1 MATLTPEQ
9 FKQKYG
15 EQTLQQFGQPLKQP
29 GYFQRVGQS
38 LKETF
43 TGLKTGLETQ
53 AETIAREGLEEDP
66 SRLKQAT
73 ALGRG
78 ALRTT
83 GAVARTA
90 LTPLTEAPGIKQG
103 LEFVGEKLAGTAPI
117 QKYTEWTQRHPE
129 AAKDIEDVLDIA
141 ALFGGKAIKEPI
153 GIGVKAGA
161 KATKETIETGI
172 KTGVQTGKQLVGKG
186 KEALKPPTPIPQ
198 KAMGQILQGQA
209 KDIKTGF
216 RALKEVDT
224 AGVKTYSE
232 LSSKVN
238 TSITN
243 LSAKVDEVLDKT
255 TPVSLNELKLT
266 GKTAVGQKIS
276 IDYVSRAIEHLKELY
291 KSTGDD
297 IAYQNMV
304 DTLNRTK
311 IIGLTR
317 LEVNNLSRQYG
328 IEFGE
333 KAFSKMGEPLT
344 SVNAVKFETTRKMLK
359 EVARKGIKG
368 KQAEAIDKS
377 ISSLYRVKDLV
388 KKNVEAVNKLQQKIQ
403 ERGLLEKVGYYT
415 AKYTDILTGGTLRGV
430 MGGLLP
436 RGVGY
441 KVMNALDLEQ
451 VLQRN
456 LDIITKALK
465 SGDKEI
471 IDLLKTKSRLLP

>member
-1 MATLTPEQ
+1 MATFTPEQ

-15 EQTLQQFGQPLKQP
+15 EQTFQQFGQPIKQP
-29 GYFQRVGQS
+29 GYFQRVGQT

-66 SRLKQAT
+66 SRIKQAI

-83 GAVARTA
+83 GAAARTA
-90 LTPLTEAPGIKQG
+90 FTPLTEAPGIKQG
-103 LEFVGEKLAGTAPI
+103 LEFVGKKLAETTPI
-117 QKYTEWTQRHPE
+117 QKYAEWSQRHPE
-129 AAKDIEDVLDIA
+129 AAKDIEDIIDIT
-141 ALFGGKAIKEPI
+141 ALFGGKAVKEPI
-153 GIGVKAGA
+153 EAGIKVGA
-161 KATKETIETGI
+161 KATKETIETGV
-172 KTGVQTGKQLVGKG
+172 KTGVQTGKQLIGKG
-186 KEALKPPTPIPQ
+186 KEVLKPPAPIPQ
-198 KAMGQILQGQA
+198 KAMGQVLQGQA
-209 KDIKTGF
+209 KDIKAGF
-216 RALKEVDT
+216 KALKEIDT

-232 LSSKVN
+232 LSSRIN
-238 TSITN
+238 NSIID
-243 LSAKVDEVLDKT
+243 LSAKVDEVLDNT
-255 TPVSLNELKLT
+255 ISIPLNKLKLT
-266 GKTAVGQKIS
+266 GKTAAGQKIS
-276 IDYVSRAIEHLKELY
+276 VDYVSRAIDHLKELY

-297 IAYQNMV
+297 IAYQNI
-304 DTLNRTK
+304 DDILTK
-311 IIGLTR
+311 SNTEGLTR
-317 LEVNNLSRQYG
+317 LEVNNLSKQYG

-344 SVNAVKFETTRKMLK
+344 SVNAIKFENTRKMLK

-415 AKYTDILTGGTLRGV
+415 AKYTDILTGGTLRGI

-471 IDLLKTKSRLLP
+471 IDLLKTKGRLLP